1 MLDQLIL
8 ESLQKDQR
16 LRPGA
21 SEVMYRLALAHDS
34 NIATALSSVTVAPRR
49 LAASTNVVGREDE
62 LAAISHEFERAHK
75 GKARIL
81 VVSGEAGVGKT
92 TLVDAFVS
100 ELEERGEPRLRWTWP
115 MLGTAGRNRGLP
127 AGYRGAREPAAER
140 APR

>member
-1 MLDQLIL
+1 
-8 ESLQKDQR
+8 
-16 LRPGA
+16 
-21 SEVMYRLALAHDS
+21 MYRLALAHDS

-100 ELEERGEPRLRWTWP
+100 ELEERGEPDAAGRGRCSERLAGTEAYLPYSRRSRACSGASTSVASRALSARLRRA
-115 MLGTAGRNRGLP
+115 GTRN
-127 AGYRGAREPAAER
+127 
-140 APR
+140 